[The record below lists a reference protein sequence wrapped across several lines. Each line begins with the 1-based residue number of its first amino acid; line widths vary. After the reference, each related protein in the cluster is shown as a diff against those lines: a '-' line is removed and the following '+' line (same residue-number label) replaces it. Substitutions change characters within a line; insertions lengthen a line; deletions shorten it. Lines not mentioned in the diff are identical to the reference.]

1 MDNKHMQFSGVLQ
14 FIIQLIYKAHT
25 SLNNFDR
32 VNQALFSPSTNVDSY
47 ASGKHVRNVLLPTVS
62 SAERSEEE
70 EPIKNSQDSNQSIIK
85 PFVIMDHQ
93 IPNMITLSLLPR
105 SQWQSLTNLDIIKV
119 MYFCLCFNPQ
129 NFCCIVINP
138 VTLH

>member
-1 MDNKHMQFSGVLQ
+1 M
-14 FIIQLIYKAHT
+14 
-25 SLNNFDR
+25 
-32 VNQALFSPSTNVDSY
+32 FSPSTNVDSY

-70 EPIKNSQDSNQSIIK
+70 EPIKKSEDSNQSNIK

-119 MYFCLCFNPQ
+119 MHFVSVLILKIFAAK
-129 NFCCIVINP
+129 
-138 VTLH
+138 

>member
-1 MDNKHMQFSGVLQ
+1 
-14 FIIQLIYKAHT
+14 
-25 SLNNFDR
+25 
-32 VNQALFSPSTNVDSY
+32 LFSPSTNVDSY

-70 EPIKNSQDSNQSIIK
+70 ESIQNSQDSNQSNIK
-85 PFVIMDHQ
+85 PFVITNHQ

-119 MYFCLCFNPQ
+119 IVLLSPSIYFVNLLQISDC
-129 NFCCIVINP
+129 VICMNYANS
-138 VTLH
+138 LSWN